1 MRGAGAGGI
10 SPQLLGGVQRKGET
24 LSAHPRSAQEAVSY
38 THLQQPHGH
47 SQRHRPV
54 RPDQN
59 GSRQR
64 GKQDRSVNESDLYC
78 TYLLSK
84 NVIKKETGH
93 SYKNVL
99 FLLGG
104 DGGI

>member
-1 MRGAGAGGI
+1 MSMKPSNISISRILMISYGI
-10 SPQLLGGVQRKGET
+10 VIALFALTK
-24 LSAHPRSAQEAVSY
+24 
-38 THLQQPHGH
+38 
-47 SQRHRPV
+47 
-54 RPDQN
+54 N

-64 GKQDRSVNESDLYC
+64 GKQDRTVNESDLYC